1 MIYEKTIG
9 DYLFSVDKQKLQL
22 DAIHHYLSVES
33 YWAQNIPIELVK
45 KTIEGSVCFGVFHN
59 GKQIGFARVITDH
72 ASFGYLADVYILEQH
87 RKQGLSKELM
97 KFIMTYPDFE
107 KFRRFMLA
115 TRDAHGLYKQF
126 GFRPLNEPDRFME
139 LKPFEKYP
147 V

>member
-9 DYLFSVDKQKLQL
+9 DYLFSADKSRLQPE
-22 DAIHHYLSVES
+22 AIHHYLSKES

-45 KTIEGSVCFGVFHN
+45 KTIEGSVCFGIFQN
-59 GKQIGFARVITDH
+59 AQQIGFARVITDH
-72 ASFGYLADVYILEQH
+72 ASFGYLADVYILEDH

-97 KFIMTYPDFE
+97 KFIMAYPAFE

-126 GFRPLNEPDRFME
+126 GFKPLGEPDRFME
-139 LKPFEKYP
+139 LKPFETYP
-147 V
+147 L

>member
-126 GFRPLNEPDRFME
+126 GFRSLNEPDRFME